1 MGKAYLEVTKLSKL
15 LSTGVEETGE
25 WFCLHVGD
33 LMGAD
38 VTPLGE
44 ALVADFAFEGLFPCV
59 SALMGLDR
67 ERVSMIRSSKDK
79 DSEDKDRR
87 VLSFLS
93 CMGLSSQMLCLP

>member
-1 MGKAYLEVTKLSKL
+1 M
-15 LSTGVEETGE
+15 
-25 WFCLHVGD
+25 GD
-33 LMGAD
+33 LVGAD
-38 VTPLGE
+38 VAPLCE
-44 ALVADFAFEGLFPCV
+44 ALVADFAFEGLFACV

-67 ERVSMIRSSKDK
+67 GSISMIRSSKDK